1 MAIVFLK
8 YVSTR
13 KVQEPKVVKEVEQ
26 PVAKEVTKETHVV
39 HDSGAQK
46 NSPSIAE
53 AHLGESLG

>member
-1 MAIVFLK
+1 MAIIFLK
-8 YVSTR
+8 YASTR
-13 KVQEPKVVKEVEQ
+13 KVQEPKAVKEVEQ
-26 PVAKEVTKETHVV
+26 PVAKEVAKETHIV